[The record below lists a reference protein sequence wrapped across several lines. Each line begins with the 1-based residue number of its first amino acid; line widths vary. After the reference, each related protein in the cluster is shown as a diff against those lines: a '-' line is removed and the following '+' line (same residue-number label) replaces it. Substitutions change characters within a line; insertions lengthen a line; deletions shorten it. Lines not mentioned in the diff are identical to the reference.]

1 MATQAGLPARRFL
14 TPCVARRVAS
24 DVKMGAMTDTDPG
37 ILLAIGNTPM
47 VELRHTDAGPGVRLF
62 AKLEGRN
69 PSGSVKDRVALAMVR
84 AAQREGRLRPGDTLV
99 AASTGNTSIA
109 LAMVGRVLGYGVVV
123 VMPENIAP
131 EVAEVALAFGAA
143 VHWVPQ
149 QEGMA
154 SVIATAQELA
164 RDRGWHLLDQFADL
178 SNAREHYES
187 TGGEILADIDRID
200 AFVAGL
206 GTSGTLMGVG
216 QRLKEA
222 NPSCRIVAVEP
233 HPGQQV
239 QGLRSLAE
247 GFIPPLLEHALL
259 DGKILVRSSD
269 AFRASA
275 DLMRREAI
283 FAGVSSGAVLHAA
296 FKVARRIEKG
306 NIVLLFADGG
316 WKYLS
321 TQLWT
326 AAHQDTRDEELDDV
340 FWW

>member
-1 MATQAGLPARRFL
+1 MGT
-14 TPCVARRVAS
+14 
-24 DVKMGAMTDTDPG
+24 VKNPG
-37 ILLAIGNTPM
+37 ILQAIGNTPL
-47 VELRHTDAGPGVRLF
+47 VELRHIDAGPEVRLF

-69 PSGSVKDRVALAMVR
+69 PSGSVKDRIALAMVM

-109 LAMVGRVLGYGVVV
+109 LAMVGRVLGYRVVV

-131 EVAEVALAFGAA
+131 EVAAVALAFGAA
-143 VHWVPQ
+143 IHWVPQ
-149 QEGMA
+149 KEGMA
-154 SVIATAQELA
+154 GTIAAAQQLA
-164 RDRGWHLLDQFADL
+164 LGRGWQLLDQFADR
-178 SNAREHYES
+178 SNPNGHYES
-187 TGGEILADIDRID
+187 TGGEILADIDRVD

-206 GTSGTLMGVG
+206 GTGGTLMGVG

-222 NPSCRIVAVEP
+222 NPSCRVVAVEP

-247 GFIPPLLEHALL
+247 GFVPPLLDLALL

-269 AFRASA
+269 AFRACSE
-275 DLMRREAI
+275 LMRKEAI

-296 FKVARRIEKG
+296 FKVAQRIERG
-306 NIVLLFADGG
+306 NVVLLFADGG

-326 AAHQDTRDEELDDV
+326 VDQPNALDEELDDV